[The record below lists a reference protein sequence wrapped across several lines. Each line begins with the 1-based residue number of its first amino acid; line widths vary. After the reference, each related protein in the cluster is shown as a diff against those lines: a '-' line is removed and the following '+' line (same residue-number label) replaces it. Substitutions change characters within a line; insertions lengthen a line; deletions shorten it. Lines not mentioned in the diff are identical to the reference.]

1 MTTAGF
7 SRLRE
12 DASPSAADAAGHSFG
27 ALVTEV
33 RATFDS
39 GKTKDIKWRRQ
50 QLEAVKKM
58 LEENHE
64 EVTAAVRADLRG
76 PKIRGIG
83 ELGAH
88 LAAEEA
94 LQKLD
99 EWTAPC
105 QVPTPMTV
113 SPTRMGK
120 SYIRQEPKG
129 VVLIIGPWNFPIE
142 LCLHPMVSAIAA
154 GNCVVIKPSEVATNC
169 AVLLERLIN
178 EYLDTSCIKV
188 VQGSEPET
196 TALLKER
203 WDHIFYT
210 GNGHVGRIVM
220 RAAAEHLT
228 PVTLELG
235 GKSPV
240 IVDKS
245 AKMKSVIERVSQAK
259 FSMNVGQICVAPDY
273 VVIDKSREQEFIDG
287 MKKHLES
294 CFGTDPSQSPH
305 FGRVINSRHV
315 QRIGGLL
322 AETKGEAVTGGAQS
336 INADANYFPP
346 TVVRDAKMGEPL
358 LTEEIFGPV
367 LPVIATEGIEDSVKK
382 VNSICNQPL
391 ALYVFSE
398 DKQATDYVLNNT
410 ASGGAAINTSLE
422 HLLNNNLPF
431 GGVGASGFGSYH
443 GKAGFDEFT
452 HRRSVLDQDTFIMK
466 GAALPPQP
474 GDSLYDIAV
483 KATVTGFFTEGQ
495 RRVLKT
501 GLGAA
506 AVAVAGVVL
515 RSKL

>member
-7 SRLRE
+7 SRLWE
-12 DASPSAADAAGHSFG
+12 DASSPAIGAAGHSFG
-27 ALVTEV
+27 ALVNGL
-33 RATFDS
+33 RASFAS
-39 GKTKDIKWRRQ
+39 GKTKNIKWRRQ
-50 QLEAVKKM
+50 QLEALKKM
-58 LEENHE
+58 IEENHE
-64 EVTAAVRADLRG
+64 AITAAVRADHRG
-76 PKIRGIG
+76 PKIRGIA

-94 LQKLD
+94 LQNLD
-99 EWTAPC
+99 KWTAPR

-113 SPTRMGK
+113 SPTKMGK

-129 VVLIIGPWNFPIE
+129 VLLIIGPWNFPIE
-142 LCLHPMVSAIAA
+142 LCLHPLVSAIAA
-154 GNCVVIKPSEVATNC
+154 GNCVVIKPSEVAQNC
-169 AVLLERLIN
+169 GVLLEQLIN
-178 EYLDTSCIKV
+178 KYLDTACIKV
-188 VQGSEPET
+188 VQGAEPET

-287 MKKHLES
+287 MKQHLES
-294 CFGTDPSQSPH
+294 TFGTDPSKSPYY
-305 FGRVINSRHV
+305 GRIINSKHV

-322 AETKGEAVTGGAQS
+322 AETKGEAVTGGAQR
-336 INADANYFPP
+336 IDADANYIPP
-346 TVVRDAKMGEPL
+346 TVVRDAKLGEPL

-382 VNSICNQPL
+382 VNAICDQPL

-398 DKQATDYVLNNT
+398 DRQATDYVLNNT

-452 HRRSVLDQDTFIMK
+452 HRRSVLDQDTLIMK

-483 KATVTGFFTEGQ
+483 KATITGFFTEAQ

-506 AVAVAGVVL
+506 AIVVAGAVL